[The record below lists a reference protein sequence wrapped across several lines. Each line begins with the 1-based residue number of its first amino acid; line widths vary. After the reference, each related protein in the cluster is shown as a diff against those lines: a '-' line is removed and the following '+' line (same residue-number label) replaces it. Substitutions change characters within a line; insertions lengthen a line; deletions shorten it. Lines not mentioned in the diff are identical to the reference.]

1 MDMKKTFYIVLIII
15 VAAFSSFSGL
25 AIGGYLTY
33 RLVNDKTSELMAD
46 TASDLS
52 EDTIV
57 SASAATEIQHLTVSS
72 SEIETAVTSA
82 VEAVGPAV
90 VTVVGTVQSPS
101 QFLYQ
106 LADQMVSGSGIIISD
121 EGYILTNNHVVEDMQ
136 DIKVVLADGTE
147 LPAAIIN
154 KDIFADLAVI
164 KADGS
169 MPAVAKLGNSD
180 MLKSGETVIA
190 IGSPLGDFKNTVT
203 VGVISATGR
212 SLDTGNGYLMEDML
226 QTDASINPGNSGGPL
241 VNLAGEVVGINTLI
255 VRTDQSGTVAEG
267 LGFAVPS
274 NLATIIA
281 EQIIDQGYFA
291 RANMGIR
298 WQMITPTLARRYN
311 LPVEWGAYVIEMGTD
326 TPASEAGI
334 QSRDIIT
341 CINGNCI
348 AEDSS
353 YFNILFESQPGDTVD
368 VEVYRG
374 TQKLDLQVTLGEGSF
389 SE

>member
-1 MDMKKTFYIVLIII
+1 
-15 VAAFSSFSGL
+15 
-25 AIGGYLTY
+25 
-33 RLVNDKTSELMAD
+33 
-46 TASDLS
+46 
-52 EDTIV
+52 
-57 SASAATEIQHLTVSS
+57 
-72 SEIETAVTSA
+72 
-82 VEAVGPAV
+82 
-90 VTVVGTVQSPS
+90 
-101 QFLYQ
+101 
-106 LADQMVSGSGIIISD
+106 
-121 EGYILTNNHVVEDMQ
+121 
-136 DIKVVLADGTE
+136 
-147 LPAAIIN
+147 
-154 KDIFADLAVI
+154 
-164 KADGS
+164 

-190 IGSPLGDFKNTVT
+190 IGSPLGNFKNTVT

-255 VRTDQSGTVAEG
+255 VRSDESGTVAEG

-281 EQIIDQGYFA
+281 EQIIDKGYFA

-298 WQMITPTLARRYN
+298 WQMITPTLAQRYN
-311 LPVEWGAYVIEMGTD
+311 LPVEWGVYVIQVGSD
-326 TPASEAGI
+326 TPAFNAGL
-334 QSRDIIT
+334 QARDIVT
-341 CINGNCI
+341 CIDGKCI
-348 AEDSS
+348 GEDSS